1 MHEASI
7 AQSILEIAIN
17 ESLKAGARRIDRIRV
32 EIGIMN
38 AINSESLLFAFNA
51 SKLDT
56 IAEEAELEIIEKPV
70 GGHCRDCEQ
79 RFISEQLFLLN
90 CPICGGRDFIIDE
103 GRELNI
109 IELEVSGEAEGS
121 KKHT

>member
-17 ESLKAGARRIDRIRV
+17 ECLKAGASRIERIRV

-38 AINSESLLFAFNA
+38 AINRESLLFAFNA
-51 SKLDT
+51 SKRNTL
-56 IAEEAELEIIEKPV
+56 AEEAGLDIIEKPV
-70 GGHCRDCEQ
+70 GGYCKDCDQ
-79 RFISEQLFLLN
+79 RFTSQLLLLN
-90 CPICGGRDFIIDE
+90 CPICGGQNFIIDQ

-109 IELEVSGEAEGS
+109 IELEVSGESEDS

>member
-17 ESLKAGARRIDRIRV
+17 ECLKAGASRIERIRV

-38 AINSESLLFAFNA
+38 AINRESLLFAFNA
-51 SKLDT
+51 SKRNTL
-56 IAEEAELEIIEKPV
+56 AEEAGLDIIEKPV
-70 GGHCRDCEQ
+70 GGYCKDCKQ
-79 RFISEQLFLLN
+79 RFTSEQLFLLN
-90 CPICGGRDFIIDE
+90 CPICEGQNFIIDQ

-109 IELEVSGEAEGS
+109 IELEVSGESEDS

>member
-7 AQSILEIAIN
+7 AESILEIAIN
-17 ESLKAGARRIDRIRV
+17 ECLKAGFSRIDRIRV

-51 SKLDT
+51 SKLNT
-56 IAEEAELEIIEKPV
+56 IAEEAGLDIIEKPA
-70 GGHCRDCEQ
+70 GGYCRECDQ
-79 RFISEQLFLLN
+79 RFTSEQFPLLN
-90 CPICGGRDFIIDE
+90 CPICGGQDFIIDQ

-109 IELEVSGEAEGS
+109 IELEVSGETEGS